1 MENELFHVIQEK
13 KIIAI
18 VRGIPANMILDTAK
32 ALSEGGV
39 HLMEITFDQSS
50 PEGIENTLLS
60 IRTLKEHLPAHMRIG
75 AGTVLTPKQVQNAYD
90 CGAEYIISP
99 NINRQVIEKTKE
111 LGMISMPGAFTPS
124 EVVDAYEWGADI
136 IKLFPAGILGISYI
150 KAVMAPLSHIPLAAV
165 GGVDPDNIR
174 EFLKAGVTCFGI
186 GSNLVNK
193 SLITSKNFADL
204 TLRAKTF
211 VDALK

>member
-1 MENELFHVIQEK
+1 MKSDLFNTIQNQ

-18 VRGIPANMILDTAK
+18 VRGIPADIILDTAK
-32 ALSEGGV
+32 ALTYGGI
-39 HLMEITFDQSS
+39 HMMEITFDQSS
-50 PEGIENTLLS
+50 PEGIKNTLFS
-60 IRTLKEHLPAHMRIG
+60 ISTLKEQLADDIRIG
-75 AGTVLTPKQVQNAYD
+75 AGTVLTPEQVKDAYN

-99 NINRQVIEKTKE
+99 NINRKVIEQTKE

-124 EVVDAYEWGADI
+124 EVVEAYDWGADI
-136 IKLFPAGILGISYI
+136 IKLFPAGILGTSYI

-165 GGVDPDNIR
+165 GGIDPDNIG

-193 SLITSKNFADL
+193 SLIVSKDFDDL
-204 TLRAKTF
+204 TQRAKTF
-211 VDALK
+211 VNALF